1 MSRNW
6 LFYIEDIV
14 ESARRIRRYTE
25 GITFEQFRTQDLII
39 DAVVRN
45 LEIVGEAAKHLP
57 EEVKA
62 LTPDVDWSKAA
73 GLRDVIAHGYFG
85 LDLHIVWD
93 VVQAKIPPLSQSAE
107 QLLHRFRDPSQ

>member
-14 ESARRIRRYTE
+14 ESARKIRRYTE

-73 GLRDVIAHGYFG
+73 GLRDVIAHGYLG
-85 LDLHIVWD
+85 LDLHIV
-93 VVQAKIPPLSQSAE
+93 
-107 QLLHRFRDPSQ
+107 